1 VVKPSLSK
9 GIYNKLIMEGLLNLT
24 MKPNE
29 DTRDL
34 LNWITDR
41 MVIIKE
47 KL

>member
-1 VVKPSLSK
+1 
-9 GIYNKLIMEGLLNLT
+9 MEGLLNLT

-41 MVIIKE
+41 MVMKRSSDTTPTE
-47 KL
+47 GGQMQQA